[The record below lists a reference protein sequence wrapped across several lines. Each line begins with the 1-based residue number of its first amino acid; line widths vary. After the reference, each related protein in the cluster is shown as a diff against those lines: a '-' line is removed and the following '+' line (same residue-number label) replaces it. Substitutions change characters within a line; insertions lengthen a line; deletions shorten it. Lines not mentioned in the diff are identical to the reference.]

1 MRFAVITVLP
11 DLITA
16 TLQQG
21 VVGRAVN
28 NGKIEVSLHNPRDHT
43 QDVHRTVDDRPF
55 GGGPGMVLKPEP
67 VGLAIDEARKSLPD
81 APVVYLSPQGRQFD
95 QPVARQW
102 REHGSLILLCGRYEG
117 IDERIID
124 QHVDEE
130 VSIGDFVISG
140 GELAAAIVIDVVSRL
155 QPGVLGHPLSAMEDS
170 FESSLLD
177 HPHYTRPEAYNGQ
190 GVPDVLRSGDHAKIA
205 QWRRQQS
212 IKRTQDRRPDLL
224 LEANLDDADKQYLQQ
239 FDGPGPTSTKA
250 KENEQ
255 DH

>member
-1 MRFAVITVLP
+1 VRFAVITVLP

-16 TLQQG
+16 TLQEG
-21 VVGRAVN
+21 VIGRAFAS
-28 NGKIEVSLHNPRDHT
+28 GKIAVHLHNPRDHT
-43 QDVHRTVDDRPF
+43 QDVHKTVDDRPF

-67 VGLAIDEARKSLPD
+67 VGLAISEARQNLPD
-81 APVVYLSPQGRQFD
+81 APVVYLSPQGRQFE
-95 QPVARQW
+95 QSVARQW
-102 REHGSLILLCGRYEG
+102 SEHGSLILLCGRYEG

-140 GELAAAIVIDVVSRL
+140 GELAAAVIIDAVSRL
-155 QPGVLGHPLSAMEDS
+155 QPGVLGHPSSAQEDS
-170 FESSLLD
+170 FESHLLD
-177 HPHYTRPEAYNGQ
+177 HPHYTRPETYNGQ

-212 IKRTQDRRPDLL
+212 IERTQGRRPDLL
-224 LEANLDDADKQYLQQ
+224 QKANLDNADKQYLQ
-239 FDGPGPTSTKA
+239 A

>member
-21 VVGRAVN
+21 VVGRAFTS
-28 NGKIEVSLHNPRDHT
+28 GKIEVSLHNPRDHT

-67 VGLAIDEARKSLPD
+67 VGLAIAEARKSLPD
-81 APVVYLSPQGRQFD
+81 ASVVYLSPQGRQFD

-102 REHGSLILLCGRYEG
+102 SEHGSLILLCGRYEG

-140 GELAAAIVIDVVSRL
+140 GELAAAVIIDVVSRL
-155 QPGVLGHPLSAMEDS
+155 QPGVLGHPSSASEDS

-177 HPHYTRPEAYNGQ
+177 HPHYTRPETYNGQ

-212 IKRTQDRRPDLL
+212 VKRTQDRRPDLL
-224 LEANLDDADKQYLQQ
+224 HKANLDSADNQYLQQ
-239 FDGPGPTSTKA
+239 FDGPSPTSTKA
-250 KENEQ
+250 EKK
-255 DH
+255 